1 MSDEKKTEL
10 PQAEVIYGKS
20 QIFPKLESL
29 SCWNECV
36 SLIEMGNKPKRIA
49 KFIQEEKGECLD
61 MSAEALRVGIHR
73 WIQKQGARFVGDQA
87 PSTASHLLESM
98 EFDKTPFQIAQYLL
112 NLQVDRINI
121 DYKIEK
127 QMGKSLHHTTAA
139 IKTANE
145 LLKTLAS
152 LDPALNGLRS
162 THTSTAANRDGNLT
176 EEMIERSRKIH
187 EAKYGA
193 IGKFITDP
201 RARRMLLNTIDGL
214 KSLETVPTILKITGE
229 STAAPQPKQKA

>member
-1 MSDEKKTEL
+1 MSDEKKMEF
-10 PQAEVIYGKS
+10 PQTEVIFGKS

-29 SCWNECV
+29 SCWSECV
-36 SLIEMGNKPKRIA
+36 SLIEMGNKPKRVA

-73 WIQKQGARFVGDQA
+73 WIQKQGARFVSDQA

-127 QMGKSLHHTTAA
+127 QMGKSPHHTTAA

-152 LDPALNGLRS
+152 LDPALNGLKGAHPS
-162 THTSTAANRDGNLT
+162 AAINRDGNLT
-176 EEMIERSRKIH
+176 EEAIKRSRQIH

-201 RARRMLLNTIDGL
+201 RARRMLLNAIDGI
-214 KSLETVPTILKITGE
+214 KSIEMVPTILRISEEPTVPP
-229 STAAPQPKQKA
+229 SKQEA